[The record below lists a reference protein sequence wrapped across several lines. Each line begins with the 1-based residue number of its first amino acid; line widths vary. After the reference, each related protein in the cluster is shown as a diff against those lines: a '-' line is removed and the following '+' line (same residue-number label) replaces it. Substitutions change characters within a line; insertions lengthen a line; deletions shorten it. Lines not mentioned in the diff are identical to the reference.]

1 MCGNGIRVFAR
12 YLVEAG
18 FATPGRIHI
27 ATRAGVKTV
36 DAALTGDITV
46 DMGPAELLDA
56 GECRVTLDG
65 ASYDGVAVS
74 VGNPHVVVR
83 VDDPAALGNLSGL
96 EVHPGEAFPDGVN
109 VEFVAERSPHHFA
122 VRVHERGVGETHSCG
137 TGACAVVAALG
148 DARATS
154 AYAV

>member
-1 MCGNGIRVFAR
+1 MSCAQRGGSHAGSCPGSGVTRGSSGRAARKSSSEPWAHNADGSAAEMCGNGIRVFAR

-18 FATPGRIHI
+18 FATPGRMHI

-56 GECRVTLDG
+56 GECTVTLDG

-74 VGNPHVVVR
+74 V
-83 VDDPAALGNLSGL
+83 
-96 EVHPGEAFPDGVN
+96 
-109 VEFVAERSPHHFA
+109 
-122 VRVHERGVGETHSCG
+122 
-137 TGACAVVAALG
+137 
-148 DARATS
+148 
-154 AYAV
+154 